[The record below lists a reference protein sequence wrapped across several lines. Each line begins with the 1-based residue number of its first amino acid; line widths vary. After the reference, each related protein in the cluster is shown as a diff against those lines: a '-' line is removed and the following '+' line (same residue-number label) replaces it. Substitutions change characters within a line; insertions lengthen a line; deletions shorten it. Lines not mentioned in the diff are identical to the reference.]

1 MAPRATAM
9 RAMSKGRSMNELHRV
24 LAGRIA
30 RHVRASGLAAGTHLT
45 EASLQARFGISRGPL
60 RKAMAALA
68 EAGVLVHE
76 PFRGYFV
83 APPEDQP
90 ETAADAPEAAGED
103 ALYLALAEDRLT
115 RQLSETVSESE
126 LMRRYG
132 VGRPRLRRLLA
143 RIAAEGWIERREGR
157 GWRFAALI
165 DSVEAYRESYRLRQ
179 LLEPAAMRLEGFRPD
194 PAVLADLR
202 AQQQMVRDGG
212 WQSLGQIE
220 LFETNARFHE
230 ELAGMSGNRFVR
242 QTIERQNQLRRLAEY
257 RRLLDRAVVR
267 RQNVEHLRILSHL
280 EAGQVAEAA
289 DLLELHLGQAGA
301 AKAVP
306 ETFSAGP
313 PVAAAG

>member
-1 MAPRATAM
+1 
-9 RAMSKGRSMNELHRV
+9 MNELHRV

-30 RHVRASGLAAGTHLT
+30 RHIRASGLAAGTHLT

-68 EAGVLVHE
+68 EAGVLAHVRN
-76 PFRGYFV
+76 RGYFV
-83 APPEDQP
+83 AAPADWPE
-90 ETAADAPEAAGED
+90 AAAQAPGAAGED

-115 RQLSETVSESE
+115 RQLPETVSESE
-126 LMRRYG
+126 LMRRYD

-179 LLEPAAMRLEGFRPD
+179 LLEPAAMRSGDFSAD
-194 PAVLADLR
+194 AAVLADLR

-230 ELAGMSGNRFVR
+230 ALAGLSGNRFVR
-242 QTIERQNQLRRLAEY
+242 QTIERQNQLRRLVEY
-257 RRLLDRAVVR
+257 RRILDRAQVR
-267 RQNVEHLRILSHL
+267 RQNAEHLAILSHL
-280 EAGQVAEAA
+280 EAGRVAAAA
-289 DLLELHLGQAGA
+289 DLLGRHLGQAGA

-306 ETFSAGP
+306 DTFRAG
-313 PVAAAG
+313 VA